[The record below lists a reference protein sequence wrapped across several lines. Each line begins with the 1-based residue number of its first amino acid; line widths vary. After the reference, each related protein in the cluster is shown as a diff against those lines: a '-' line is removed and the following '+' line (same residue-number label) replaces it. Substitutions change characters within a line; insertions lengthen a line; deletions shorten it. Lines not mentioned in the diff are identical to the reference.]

1 MPRWATIQNLD
12 KLMRRRSSLAAV
24 CAAIG
29 FAVLMRISSRRINAA
44 PAPHPAFAIREAMI
58 PMRDGIHLHTAIFTP
73 KDQPGPWPILLI
85 RSPYGLDNTASLEKQ
100 LATDYADLAHDGY
113 IFVFQDIRGRY
124 LSEGH
129 FVMQREPCLVAKG
142 NCIDEG
148 TDTFDTISWLVK
160 NVSGNSGRVGMF
172 GVSYGGWLVAM
183 AMIHPNPALKA
194 VSEQASPD
202 DMFLGD
208 DFHHNGAFRL
218 SYAFEYAAE
227 MERGKTNNLFH
238 FSRYD
243 TYEWYLFNLGPLSN
257 ANKLYFHSQVPSWN
271 DFVNHPNYDHFWRS
285 EEVSHYLT
293 QVTVPDLN
301 VAGWWDQEDFYGPV
315 KIFETLEQH
324 DPKHWNF
331 LVAGPWNHGGWSHG
345 TGRTLGR
352 IDFGSNTGEYFRRKV
367 EADWFGYW
375 LKDTGRLPFTKALTF
390 QTGTNRWVAYPAWPP
405 RKDVT
410 QRKLYLR
417 SGRSLSFNPPG
428 VSGVNRFDSYISD
441 PAKPVPYRHRPVEET
456 YGPGSRWYTWL
467 VEDQRFADNRPDTMS
482 WETPPLTHNVTVA
495 GDIVAH
501 LSAATTGTDCDWIVK
516 LIDVYP
522 EVYPQAPTMAGY
534 ELMIADEVFRA
545 RFRHSFE
552 HPKPVAP
559 GKVTPYTI
567 DLHTNNHCFLKGH
580 RIMVQVQ
587 STWFPLID
595 RNPQKYVPNIFLA
608 TQPDYQKATQRIY
621 RSALYPSYIELPVAD
636 H

>member
-1 MPRWATIQNLD
+1 M
-12 KLMRRRSSLAAV
+12 MRRSRFALCAVFCLATALALSLPWRTQAV
-24 CAAIG
+24 
-29 FAVLMRISSRRINAA
+29 
-44 PAPHPAFAIREAMI
+44 PAGNQSFTVSHAMI

-73 KDQPGPWPILLI
+73 SGKSGPLPLLLI
-85 RSPYGLDNTASLEKQ
+85 RSPYGLDDDAKLQKQ
-100 LATDYADLAHDGY
+100 LTTDYADLAHGGY

-124 LSEGH
+124 QSEGR
-129 FVMQREPCLVAKG
+129 FVMQREPCPPHG
-142 NCIDEG
+142 PRCIDEG
-148 TDTFDTISWLVK
+148 ADTYDTISWLVK
-160 NVSGNSGRVGMF
+160 NVPGNSGRVGMF

-257 ANKLYFHSQVPSWN
+257 ANKLYFHGQVPSWN
-271 DFVNHPNYDHFWRS
+271 DFVDHPNYDAFWQRQ
-285 EEVSHYLT
+285 EVSHYLT
-293 QVTVPDLN
+293 RVTVPDLN

-315 KIFETLEQH
+315 KIFETLEKH
-324 DPKHWNF
+324 DPHHWNF
-331 LVAGPWNHGGWSHG
+331 LVAGPWNHGGWAHG
-345 TGRTLGR
+345 TGHTLGR
-352 IDFGSNTGEYFRRKV
+352 IDFGSDTSQYFRQKV
-367 EADWFGYW
+367 EAAWFAYW
-375 LKDTGRLPFTKALTF
+375 LKGEGALSFSKALTF
-390 QTGTNRWVAYPAWPP
+390 QTGTNHWVAYDEWPP
-405 RKDVT
+405 RKDVAV
-410 QRKLYLR
+410 QKLYLR
-417 SGRSLSFNPPG
+417 SHRRISFSPPTG
-428 VSGVNRFDSYISD
+428 SGQQDFDSYISD

-456 YGPGSRWYTWL
+456 YGPGSRWDTWL

-482 WETPPLTHNVTVA
+482 WETPPLNRNVTVA

-501 LSAATTGTDCDWIVK
+501 LFASTTGTDSDWIVK

-522 EVYPQAPTMAGY
+522 ETYAQAPSMAGY
-534 ELMIADEVFRA
+534 ELMIANEVFRG

-552 HPKPVAP
+552 HPAPLVP

-595 RNPQKYVPNIFLA
+595 RNPQQYVPNIFLA
-608 TQPDYQKATQRIY
+608 TQADYRKATQRVY
-621 RSALYPSYIELPVAD
+621 RSPRYPSYVALPVVK
-636 H
+636 

>member
-1 MPRWATIQNLD
+1 MA
-12 KLMRRRSSLAAV
+12 RSAKMVAG
-24 CAAIG
+24 CAAICVAAILALS
-29 FAVLMRISSRRINAA
+29 FPPHSKAA
-44 PAPHPAFAIREAMI
+44 PGSPGFSVSHAMI
-58 PMRDGIHLHTAIFTP
+58 PARDGVHLHTTIFTP
-73 KDQPGPWPILLI
+73 KDHAAPLPILLI
-85 RSPYGLDNTASLEKQ
+85 RSPYGLDDDAGLQHQ
-100 LATDYADLAHDGY
+100 LATDYSDLARDGY

-124 LSEGH
+124 KSEGH
-129 FVMQREPCLVAKG
+129 FVMQREPCAAGEPK
-142 NCIDEG
+142 CIDEG
-148 TDTFDTISWLVK
+148 TDTYDTISWLVK
-160 NVSGNSGRVGMF
+160 HVPGNSARVGMF

-238 FSRYD
+238 FTRYD
-243 TYEWYLFNLGPLSN
+243 TYEWYLFKLGPLSN
-257 ANKLYFHSQVPSWN
+257 ANRQYFHGRVPSWN
-271 DFVNHPNYDHFWRS
+271 DFVNHPNYDAFWQKQ
-285 EEVSHYLT
+285 EVSHYLT
-293 QVTVPDLN
+293 RVTVPDLN

-315 KIFETLEQH
+315 KIFEALEKH
-324 DPKHWNF
+324 DPHHWNF

-352 IDFGSNTGEYFRRKV
+352 IDFGSDTSAYFRRNV
-367 EADWFGYW
+367 EAKWFAYW
-375 LKDTGRLPFTKALTF
+375 LKGAGELPFAKALTF
-390 QTGTNRWVAYPAWPP
+390 QTGTNRWRAYDEWPP
-405 RKDVT
+405 RESVT
-410 QRKLYLR
+410 GRKLYLR
-417 SGRSLSFNPPG
+417 ENRALSFDPPAG
-428 VSGVNRFDSYISD
+428 GARDFDSYVSD

-467 VEDQRFADNRPDTMS
+467 VEDQRFTDNRPDTMS
-482 WETPPLTHNVTVA
+482 WETPPLDQDVTVA
-495 GDIVAH
+495 GDVAAH
-501 LSAATTGTDCDWIVK
+501 LFASTTGTDCDWVVK

-522 EVYPQAPTMAGY
+522 ETYAQAPRMAGY

-552 HPKPVAP
+552 HPAPVVP
-559 GKVTPYTI
+559 GKVTPYVI

-608 TQPDYQKATQRIY
+608 TQSDYQKAVQRVY
-621 RSALYPSYIELPVAD
+621 RSPQYPSYVELPVAA

>member
-1 MPRWATIQNLD
+1 MI
-12 KLMRRRSSLAAV
+12 RRSAFACLCASILAVA
-24 CAAIG
+24 
-29 FAVLMRISSRRINAA
+29 FSAVLTAR
-44 PAPHPAFAIREAMI
+44 PANPPNPQFTERAVMI
-58 PMRDGIHLHTAIFTP
+58 PVRDGAHLHTVIFTP
-73 KDQPGPWPILLI
+73 ERQPGPLPMLLI
-85 RSPYGLDNTASLEKQ
+85 RSPYGLDNVAKLRKL
-100 LATDYADLAHDGY
+100 LATDYSDLAHDGY

-129 FVMQREPCLVAKG
+129 FVMQRLPCPADQKG
-142 NCIDEG
+142 CIDEG
-148 TDTFDTISWLVK
+148 TDTYDTISWLVK
-160 NVSGNSGRVGMF
+160 SVRGNSGRVGMF

-243 TYEWYLFNLGPLSN
+243 TYEWYLFDLGPLSN
-257 ANKLYFHSQVPSWN
+257 ANKLYFHGQVPTWN
-271 DFVNHPNYDHFWRS
+271 DFVNHPNYDQFWRRQ
-285 EEVSHYLT
+285 EVSHYLT
-293 QVTVPDLN
+293 RVTVPDLN

-331 LVAGPWNHGGWSHG
+331 LIVGPWNHGGW
-345 TGRTLGR
+345 TGGPGNSLGR
-352 IDFGSNTGEYFRRKV
+352 IQFGSDTAAHFRKV
-367 EADWFGYW
+367 EAEWFAYW
-375 LKDTGRLPFTKALTF
+375 LKGQGRLPFTKALTF
-390 QTGTNRWVAYPAWPP
+390 QTGSNRWVAYDEWPP
-405 RKDVT
+405 AKDVT
-410 QRKLYLR
+410 MRRLYLR
-417 SGRSLSFNPPG
+417 AGRSLSFSPPT
-428 VSGVNRFDSYISD
+428 SDSANAFDSYISN

-456 YGPGSRWYTWL
+456 YGPHSRWYTWL
-467 VEDQRFADNRPDTMS
+467 VEDQRFTDNRPDTMS
-482 WETPPLTHNVTVA
+482 WETEPLSHDVTVS

-501 LSAATTGTDCDWIVK
+501 LSASTTGTDCDWVVK

-522 EVYPQAPTMAGY
+522 DVYPKAPTMAGY
-534 ELMIADEVFRA
+534 ELMIADEVYRA

-552 HPKPVAP
+552 HPEPVTS
-559 GKVTPYTI
+559 GKVTPYVI
-567 DLHTNNHCFLKGH
+567 DLHTNNHTFPKGH

-595 RNPQKYVPNIFLA
+595 RNPQKYIPNIFLA
-608 TQPDYQKATQRIY
+608 TQADYQPAMQRVF
-621 RSALYPSYIELPVAD
+621 RSRQFPSYIALPVAR
-636 H
+636 